1 MGFKI
6 AVASGKGGTGK
17 STISVNLFKTIRT
30 ATKKTVQIIDCD
42 VEEPNDKI
50 FLKDITLA
58 YQEPVEML
66 IPKINPDTCTF
77 CGKCVDVCSYNAI
90 LMVKGISH
98 IRVMDDLC
106 HSCGAC
112 TYFCPEDKVITEH
125 PKRLGD
131 VNAFTFKGD
140 DEPTF
145 FEGRLDIGEA
155 LAVPVI
161 KATKNKSTADGIT
174 IIDAPPGTS
183 CPAMEVVEDADY
195 TVLVGE
201 PTPFGMNDL
210 KIMLETVQKMNRNV
224 GVIINRADVGTDE
237 LEKYLIE
244 KNVDVLAKIPF
255 DRHIAE
261 TYSNGDLLVDKIPE
275 IRELFIDVWN
285 QINKNYLR

>member
-17 STISVNLFKTIRT
+17 STVSVNLFQTIRAVT
-30 ATKKTVQIIDCD
+30 DKTVQIIDCD

-50 FLKDITLA
+50 FLKDIKPA
-58 YQEPVEML
+58 YQEPVEVL
-66 IPKINPDTCTF
+66 IPKINSDRCTF

-98 IRVMDDLC
+98 IKVMDDLC

-125 PKRLGD
+125 KKRLGS
-131 VNAFTFKGD
+131 VNAFTFLDEK
-140 DEPTF
+140 EPTF
-145 FEGRLDIGEA
+145 FEGRLDVGEA

-161 KATKNKSTADGIT
+161 KETKNKSTDDGIT

-195 TVLVGE
+195 TILVGE

-210 KIMLETVQKMNRNV
+210 KIMLETVQKMKRNV

-244 KNVDVLAKIPF
+244 QNVDVLAKIPF
-255 DRHIAE
+255 KKQIAE
-261 TYSNGDLLVDKIPE
+261 TYSNGDLLVDNIPE
-275 IRELFIDVWN
+275 IKELFIDVWN
-285 QINKNYLR
+285 KINKNYLK